1 EQLEARLGGDAE
13 PAGSEDEFH
22 NVAIERAFRAAL
34 PRYRMRP
41 YDGRLHLFRP
51 ALDRAYVLGPDR
63 VLSSAKQFVY
73 EDNGWTPWV
82 ASLDVTEMPGDHD
95 SMVLEPNVRVMAAR
109 LRTLLAEVEAERGA
123 EPAART
129 MGGEAAR

>member
-1 EQLEARLGGDAE
+1 MDATASPRAGYLWEWARNRAKWQMEQLEARLGGDAE

-51 ALDRAYVLGPDR
+51 ALDRAYVLEDR
-63 VLSSAKQFVY
+63 IAC
-73 EDNGWTPWV
+73 
-82 ASLDVTEMPGDHD
+82 
-95 SMVLEPNVRVMAAR
+95 
-109 LRTLLAEVEAERGA
+109 
-123 EPAART
+123 
-129 MGGEAAR
+129 